1 MNALSQMR
9 VLLRVVECGSLTSAA
24 KTFNTS
30 AGAISRSITE
40 LETRL
45 RARLINRSTRKISIT
60 EAGML
65 YASRCRQVLADLE
78 YAEEEASNAIRI
90 PSGRLRVSAYPGI
103 GLHYIVPAIREY
115 RLLYPEVSIELNLNH
130 KTPDLYAGEIDVAV
144 VTSSP
149 PLRDSELIATFM
161 SHSYSVLC
169 ASPDYVRQHGAP
181 QASSELPDHECLI
194 LRVPTFPASEWHLD
208 NDAEIIEVSASGM
221 VELNDGE
228 ALASSIRLG
237 MGIGILPVFSALS
250 GIQDGSLIRILPSYK
265 VQTMTIFTLHP
276 SRHYTDAK
284 IRTWINFL
292 HGYLP
297 RIANEQATLIEVLTS
312 TKTPS

>member
-9 VLLRVVECGSLTSAA
+9 VFLRVVECGSLTSAA

-60 EAGML
+60 DAGL
-65 YASRCRQVLADLE
+65 VYASRCRQVLADLE
-78 YAEEEASNAIRI
+78 YAEEEVSNAIQR
-90 PSGRLRVSAYPGI
+90 PSGRLRVAAYPGI
-103 GLHYIVPAIREY
+103 GVHYLVPAIREY
-115 RLLYPEVSIELNLNH
+115 RSIYSEVSIELNLTQ
-130 KTPDLYAGEIDVAV
+130 KTPDLFAGETDVAI

-149 PLRDSELIATFM
+149 PLRDSELVATFM
-161 SHSYSVLC
+161 SDSYSVLC
-169 ASPDYVRQHGAP
+169 ASPNYIRQHGAP
-181 QASSELPDHECLI
+181 QTPGELSHHECLI
-194 LRVPTFPASEWHLD
+194 LRVPTFPAYEWHLD
-208 NDAEIIEVSASGM
+208 NGSEILEVRASGG
-221 VELNDGE
+221 VELNDVE
-228 ALASSIRLG
+228 AIAAAIREG
-237 MGIGILPVFSALS
+237 MGIGILPVFCALS
-250 GIQDGSLIRILPSYK
+250 GIQDGSLVRILPNFKAQRMS
-265 VQTMTIFTLHP
+265 IFTLHP

-297 RIANEQATLIEVLTS
+297 RIAAEQAHQMETATQA
-312 TKTPS
+312 